1 MTTEHRRRS
10 GATDGRLAAVG
21 ADATG
26 PESNA
31 PDPLAF
37 EEALGRLDETVSALE
52 TGKLPLEDAIHLYE
66 EGVHLAQR
74 CQELLDQAEL
84 RVSRLVAAGDG
95 DAPADGLAGFALDDF
110 DLDEDG

>member
-1 MTTEHRRRS
+1 MTTEHSRRS
-10 GATDGRLAAVG
+10 GGKDGRLAAVG
-21 ADATG
+21 ATAAAG
-26 PESNA
+26 REGSA

-52 TGKLPLEDAIHLYE
+52 TGKLPLEDAIRLYE

-84 RVSRLVAAGDG
+84 RISRLVAAG

-110 DLDEDG
+110 DLDADE

>member
-1 MTTEHRRRS
+1 MTTEHRRRT
-10 GATDGRLAAVG
+10 GGKDGRLAAVD
-21 ADATG
+21 ADAAG
-26 PESNA
+26 HDGSA

-84 RVSRLVAAGDG
+84 RVSRLVAAGDE
-95 DAPADGLAGFALDDF
+95 PADGLARFALDDF
-110 DLDEDG
+110 DFDEGE

>member
-1 MTTEHRRRS
+1 MTTEHRCRI
-10 GATDGRLAAVG
+10 GGKDGQLAAVAAAAASG
-21 ADATG
+21 RDG
-26 PESNA
+26 RA

-52 TGKLPLEDAIHLYE
+52 TCKLPLEDAIHLYE

-84 RVSRLVAAGDG
+84 RVSRLVAAGDE
-95 DAPADGLAGFALDDF
+95 PADGLARFALDDYDF
-110 DLDEDG
+110 DEGE

>member
-21 ADATG
+21 ATAATG
-26 PESNA
+26 HDSNA

-84 RVSRLVAAGDG
+84 RISRLVAAG
-95 DAPADGLAGFALDDF
+95 DAPADGLARFALDDF

>member
-1 MTTEHRRRS
+1 MTTEHRRR
-10 GATDGRLAAVG
+10 GATTDGRLAAVG
-21 ADATG
+21 TT
-26 PESNA
+26 

-52 TGKLPLEDAIHLYE
+52 TGKLPLEDAIRLYE

-74 CQELLDQAEL
+74 CQELLDRAEL
-84 RVSRLVAAGDG
+84 RVSRLVAAGGGDAPAS

-110 DLDEDG
+110 DLDADE

>member
-10 GATDGRLAAVG
+10 GASDARLAAVG
-21 ADATG
+21 TT
-26 PESNA
+26 

-52 TGKLPLEDAIHLYE
+52 TGKLPLEDAILLYE

-84 RVSRLVAAGDG
+84 RVSRLVAAGD
-95 DAPADGLAGFALDDF
+95 APANGPDGLAGFALDDF

>member
-10 GATDGRLAAVG
+10 AGKDGALVAVG
-21 ADATG
+21 T
-26 PESNA
+26 A

-52 TGKLPLEDAIHLYE
+52 TGKLPLEDAIRLYE

-84 RVSRLVAAGDG
+84 RISRLVAAG